1 MLILVQR
8 KNEKDQVHIFL
19 GTCCKNFQIHLQKI
33 MYLFQHTKY
42 GVRLDFLFRS
52 FIFAIFTLL

>member
-1 MLILVQR
+1 MPILVQR
-8 KNEKDQVHIFL
+8 KNEKDQVYIFQ

-42 GVRLDFLFRS
+42 GVHLDF
-52 FIFAIFTLL
+52 